1 MFNKNKENV
10 IVSLD
15 ESSIKIVHFRGS
27 GAEKRLL
34 HVTKGDLRDV
44 PEEELPQVI
53 RASLNDI
60 RLKKTAALC
69 TLPSSQ
75 VITKNIEIP
84 SLDAE
89 EIRSIIDLQAGR
101 HTPFSREEIL
111 VGHIKI
117 GVFQRNYTKILLILV
132 NRNVV
137 KKQLE
142 ILDQSGIKVDK
153 VLFAPEGMAHFY
165 SQALNVKDD
174 DIPFGIID
182 VASQQT
188 TFLIEFNKTV
198 AMSRNIPVG
207 LSHLLKEG
215 EAARQRLLA
224 ELSQSVEAYQNEDIN
239 RLPETYILPSDD
251 ATLKEFQPQMQEHLK
266 ANIKLMPYLDMIQ
279 AGQPEMVKLVSEY
292 NDDSFFSIIS
302 SAWSL
307 EEIAVDMTPE
317 EIKTQRAIEDKGR
330 QIIKT
335 GIYAVLIFILFAFV
349 FVSKEHFNNMY
360 LERLRAD
367 YQEKRKKVVALDRK
381 AQKTRIVKGY
391 LKSRMVGLEV
401 VTTLYKLIPDEI
413 YLQSINLDEN
423 GSVEITG
430 VSETMSRVFNFV
442 TALEDSDLFK
452 SVKTRSTSAKK
463 ERGKDVAAFDIG
475 FKLEWAE
482 DEEEIP
488 PADDALL
495 EEEAPPEK

>member
-1 MFNKNKENV
+1 MFQQDKENV

-15 ESSIKIVHFRGS
+15 EAAIKIVHFRGA

-34 HVTKGDLRDV
+34 HVSKGDLRDV

-53 RASLNDI
+53 RTALADTRI
-60 RLKKTAALC
+60 KKTSAVC

-111 VGHIKI
+111 VGYIKI
-117 GVFQRNYTKILLILV
+117 GVFQRNYTKILLILI

-142 ILDQSGIKVDK
+142 VLDQAGIKVDK

-165 SQALNVKDD
+165 AQALNAKDD
-174 DIPFGIID
+174 DIPIGIID

-198 AMSRNIPVG
+198 AMSRHIPIG
-207 LSHLLKEG
+207 FTHLLKEG
-215 EAARQRLLA
+215 DAARQRLLT
-224 ELSQSVEAYQNEDIN
+224 ELAQSVEAYQNEDIN
-239 RLPETYILPSDD
+239 RLPETYILTSDD
-251 ATLKEFQPQMQEHLK
+251 ATLKEIQPQIQERLK
-266 ANIKLMPYLDMIQ
+266 ANIKIMPYLDMIQ

-292 NDDSFFSIIS
+292 NDDSFFNIIS

-307 EEIAVDMTPE
+307 DQAAVDMTPD
-317 EIKTQRAIEDKGR
+317 EIKTQRSIEEKGR

-335 GIYAVLIFILFAFV
+335 GVYAVVIFILFAFI
-349 FVSKEHFNNMY
+349 FVSKEHFNNLY

-367 YQEKRKKVVALDRK
+367 YKEKRKKVISFDRK

-401 VTTLYKLIPDEI
+401 VTTLYKLIPKEI
-413 YLQSINLDEN
+413 YLESISLDEN
-423 GSVEITG
+423 GNVEITG

-442 TALEDSDLFK
+442 TALQETDLFK
-452 SVKTRSTSAKK
+452 NVKTRSTSAKK
-463 ERGKDVAAFDIG
+463 ERGKDVAAFNIA
-475 FKLEWAE
+475 FQLQWAA
-482 DEEEIP
+482 EEEVVPSAEEI
-488 PADDALL
+488 L
-495 EEEAPPEK
+495 EDEAPPGK

>member
-1 MFNKNKENV
+1 MLHQNKENV

-15 ESSIKIVHFRGS
+15 EAVIKIAHFREVGT
-27 GAEKRLL
+27 EKRLL
-34 HVTKGDLRDV
+34 HVSKGDLRDV
-44 PEEELPQVI
+44 PEEELPQAI
-53 RASLNDI
+53 HAALAGI
-60 RLKKTAALC
+60 RLKKTPAVC
-69 TLPSSQ
+69 TLPPSQ

-111 VGHIKI
+111 VGYIKI
-117 GVFQRNYTKILLILV
+117 GVFQRNYTKILLILI

-142 ILDQSGIKVDK
+142 ILDQAGIKVDK

-165 SQALNVKDD
+165 AQALNIKDD
-174 DIPFGIID
+174 DIPLGIID
-182 VASQQT
+182 VSFQQT

-207 LSHLLKEG
+207 LTHLLKEG
-215 EAARQRLLA
+215 DVARQRLLT
-224 ELSQSVEAYQNEDIN
+224 ELAQSVEAYQNEDIN
-239 RLPETYILPSDD
+239 RLPETYILTSDD
-251 ATLKEFQPQMQEHLK
+251 ATLKAFQPQMQEQLK
-266 ANIKLMPYLDMIQ
+266 ANIKIMPYLDMIQ

-302 SAWSL
+302 SGWSL
-307 EEIAVDMTPE
+307 AQAAVDMTPD

-335 GIYAVLIFILFAFV
+335 GIYAVVMFILFAFI

-367 YQEKRKKVVALDRK
+367 YKEKRRKVVAFDRK

-391 LKSRMVGLEV
+391 LNSRMVGLEV
-401 VTTLYKLIPDEI
+401 VMTLYKLIPDEI
-413 YLQSINLDEN
+413 YLESISLDEN
-423 GSVEITG
+423 GSVEIIG

-442 TALEDSDLFK
+442 TALQESDLFK
-452 SVKTRSTSAKK
+452 NVKTRSTSAKK
-463 ERGKDVAAFDIG
+463 ERGKDVAAFNIA
-475 FKLEWAE
+475 FQLKWVAE
-482 DEEEIP
+482 EAEV
-488 PADDALL
+488 PA
-495 EEEAPPEK
+495 EEEATEEEVPPEQ

>member
-1 MFNKNKENV
+1 MFQQNKENV

-15 ESSIKIVHFRGS
+15 ETAIKIVHFRVS
-27 GAEKRLL
+27 GTEKRLL
-34 HVTKGDLRDV
+34 HVSKGDLRDV
-44 PEEELPQVI
+44 PEDELPQLI
-53 RASLNDI
+53 RASLADI
-60 RLKKTAALC
+60 RLKKTPAVC
-69 TLPSSQ
+69 TLPPSQ

-137 KKQLE
+137 KKQLDV
-142 ILDQSGIKVDK
+142 LDQAGIKVDK

-165 SQALNVKDD
+165 AQALNIKDD
-174 DIPFGIID
+174 DIPVGIID
-182 VASQQT
+182 VTSQQT
-188 TFLIEFNKTV
+188 SFLIEFNKTV

-207 LSHLLKEG
+207 FTHLLKEG
-215 EAARQRLLA
+215 EPARQRLLV
-224 ELSQSVEAYQNEDIN
+224 ELAQSVEAYQNEDIN
-239 RLPETYILPSDD
+239 RLPETYVLTSDD
-251 ATLKEFQPQMQEHLK
+251 ATLKEFQPQMQERLK
-266 ANIKLMPYLDMIQ
+266 ANIKIMPYLDMIQ

-292 NDDSFFSIIS
+292 NDDSFFNIIS
-302 SAWSL
+302 SGWSL
-307 EEIAVDMTPE
+307 DQIAVDMTPE
-317 EIKTQRAIEDKGR
+317 EIKTQRAIEEKGR

-335 GIYAVLIFILFAFV
+335 GIYAVLIFILFAFI

-360 LERLRAD
+360 LERLRTD

-413 YLQSINLDEN
+413 YLQSISLDEN
-423 GSVEITG
+423 GGVEITG

-442 TALEDSDLFK
+442 TALEDSDMFK

-463 ERGKDVAAFDIG
+463 ERGKDVAAFDIA

-482 DEEEIP
+482 EDEEIP
-488 PADDALL
+488 PAGDVP
-495 EEEAPPEK
+495 EEEAPAEE